1 MNKLSQGEKELIRI
15 RGETV
20 SSACKVLRN
29 MTWGQDE
36 NAG

>member
-1 MNKLSQGEKELIRI
+1 MNKLNQGEKELMRI
-15 RGETV
+15 RGEIAST
-20 SSACKVLRN
+20 ACKVLRN